1 MIEWELILNF
11 FDFMIALRNHKKK
24 GGAGMFAVV
33 YLTMALFGGM
43 IVLGLC
49 GLALERQEKA
59 DKQPNLVERQ
69 SVQPAAAQKRA
80 C

>member
-1 MIEWELILNF
+1 
-11 FDFMIALRNHKKK
+11 
-24 GGAGMFAVV
+24 MFAVV

-59 DKQPNLVERQ
+59 NKQPNLVEQQ